1 MGKDIQKKKKKEK
14 ENLSEKIKIKKI
26 KLKKEINLN
35 HACAESGKREDPPND
50 EAIWWTSSSM

>member
-1 MGKDIQKKKKKEK
+1 M
-14 ENLSEKIKIKKI
+14 KIKKT